1 MYVHNSGHDV
11 SNSYSPRP
19 LYIDGRENERRGY
32 NTKEAEKR
40 ASRGESDLA
49 PEHQARSVDAIPL
62 LVAGGADPTVSET
75 PRLPE
80 VSLHPRMIGM
90 PLAISAHL
98 LYCSIPTRRFSSG
111 RSPDGHHGLSRH

>member
-1 MYVHNSGHDV
+1 MTIKALPAALHR
-11 SNSYSPRP
+11 PRP
-19 LYIDGRENERRGY
+19 LYIEGRENERRGY

-62 LVAGGADPTVSET
+62 LVACGADRTVSET

-90 PLAISAHL
+90 PLALSAHR
-98 LYCSIPTRRFSSG
+98 LYSTIPTRRFSYG
-111 RSPDGHHGLSRH
+111 RSHDGHDCLSRH